1 MTRPATSYSPCAQTF
16 LIRMT
21 QLVPQ
26 ARFSEFEKTATVS
39 LSGTGTFATV
49 CKVLTLPA
57 KGIRLIMPLH

>member
-1 MTRPATSYSPCAQTF
+1 MF

-26 ARFSEFEKTATVS
+26 SRFSEYEKTATVS

-49 CKVLTLPA
+49 CKVPPQYAHGPGRFVTLQSS
-57 KGIRLIMPLH
+57 RR